1 MLFRSPSATD
11 ELIAEYS
18 KKDKL
23 DQILSR
29 MVNDG
34 ILIRL
39 TDQILMHHK
48 IVEKALAQVK
58 KDIGERGSVT
68 LADFRDEIG
77 TTRKFAIAILE
88 YFDRM
93 KLTKLSGDARVLL
106 SN

>member
-1 MLFRSPSATD
+1 M
-11 ELIAEYS
+11 

-39 TDQILMHHK
+39 TDQILMHHEAVDK
-48 IVEKALAQVK
+48 AFEQVEKDVA
-58 KDIGERGSVT
+58 ERGSVT

-77 TTRKFAIAILE
+77 TTRKFAVAILE

-106 SN
+106 GN

>member
-1 MLFRSPSATD
+1 M
-11 ELIAEYS
+11 
-18 KKDKL
+18 
-23 DQILSR
+23 
-29 MVNDG
+29 
-34 ILIRL
+34 
-39 TDQILMHHK
+39 
-48 IVEKALAQVK
+48 EKALAQVK

-93 KLTKLSGDARVLL
+93 KLTKLSGDVRVLL